1 MFLKGHITKDLEPVL
16 SDLFVLGKRGGKILI
31 PAIMDTGFNGEL
43 ALPLKFKSSCKLSPF
58 GIKSFELANGHIVQQ
73 EVFLATLLIG
83 EKTFPVEA
91 TLTRSSTAL
100 VGMEL
105 IRNRIA
111 VFNLKT
117 NKIEIK

>member
-1 MFLKGHITKDLEPVL
+1 MFLKGHITEDLEPVL
-16 SDLFVLGKRGGKILI
+16 NDLFILGNKGNKISL

-43 ALPLKFKSSCKLSPF
+43 ALPLKFKSSCKLIPF
-58 GIKSFELANGHIVQQ
+58 GVKAFELANGHIVQQ
-73 EVFLATLLIG
+73 EIVLATLLIRG
-83 EKTFPVEA
+83 KKISVEA
-91 TLTRSSTAL
+91 TMTHSATAL

-117 NKIEIK
+117 DKIEIK